1 MRNSAFGLQQAE
13 VPASARSKTRSS
25 QRYQYTGL
33 IQGGVGMKSDD
44 LQNRVGGAFLV
55 FSILIGIGFALSQQ
69 VQAQTQD
76 DRYAGERRNNDGHQ
90 NQRGRNWEL
99 YGSYGGS
106 TELRQTALNAGYNE
120 GISEAR
126 RDREA
131 GRAADLRGQST
142 YQRATK
148 GYSSNIGD
156 RDLYRRYFR
165 EAFEDAYDM
174 ERYTQSRDGGA
185 YNNNVK
191 QNRRGRNND
200 GYGNFGGSFQLR
212 QTALNA
218 GFNEGVKQGRTDRS
232 KRSGSGY
239 QDRKAYQSATKDYSS
254 GLGDRDVY
262 QRYFRE
268 AYEHGYDDGYGGN

>member
-1 MRNSAFGLQQAE
+1 LQQAE

-25 QRYQYTGL
+25 QRYRFTGL
-33 IQGGVGMKSDD
+33 IQKGVSMKSRD
-44 LQNRVGGAFLV
+44 LENRIGGALLV
-55 FSILIGIGFALSQQ
+55 FSMLLVVGVAMNLR
-69 VQAQTQD
+69 VQAQSQD
-76 DRYAGERRNNDGHQ
+76 DRYAGERRSGDGHQ

-131 GRAADLRGQST
+131 GRAADLHGQST

-148 GYSSNIGD
+148 GYSSGIGD
-156 RDLYRRYFR
+156 RDVYRRYFR
-165 EAFEDAYDM
+165 EAFEDAYDT
-174 ERYTQSRDGGA
+174 ERYSQARDRTTP
-185 YNNNVK
+185 YDNNVK
-191 QNRRGRNND
+191 QNRRGRSSD

-232 KRSGSGY
+232 KRNGGGY
-239 QDRKAYQSATKDYSS
+239 QNRKTYQTATKDYSS
-254 GLGDRDVY
+254 GLGARDVY

-268 AYEHGYDDGYGGN
+268 AYEHGYSDGYGTY

>member
-1 MRNSAFGLQQAE
+1 MNSDGLKN
-13 VPASARSKTRSS
+13 R
-25 QRYQYTGL
+25 
-33 IQGGVGMKSDD
+33 IGV
-44 LQNRVGGAFLV
+44 VFLV
-55 FSILIGIGFALSQQ
+55 FSMLIGIGIATSLQ
-69 VQAQTQD
+69 VQAQSQD
-76 DRYAGERRNNDGHQ
+76 DRYAGERRYNDGHQ

-126 RDREA
+126 RDRET
-131 GRAADLRGQST
+131 GRAADLRGQGS

-148 GYSSNIGD
+148 GYSSGIGD
-156 RDLYRRYFR
+156 RELYRRYFR
-165 EAFEDAYDM
+165 EAFEDAYDT
-174 ERYTQSRDGGA
+174 ERYSQTRDRTA
-185 YNNNVK
+185 PYDNNVK

-218 GFNEGVKQGRTDRS
+218 GFNEGVKQGRNDRS
-232 KRSGSGY
+232 KRNGSGY
-239 QDRKAYQSATKDYSS
+239 QNRKTYQNATKDYSS

-268 AYEHGYDDGYGGN
+268 AYEHGYSDGYGTY

>member
-55 FSILIGIGFALSQQ
+55 FSILIGIGLAMSQQ
-69 VQAQTQD
+69 VQAQSQD

-191 QNRRGRNND
+191 QDRPGRN
-200 GYGNFGGSFQLR
+200 
-212 QTALNA
+212 
-218 GFNEGVKQGRTDRS
+218 

-268 AYEHGYDDGYGGN
+268 AYEHGYDDGYGLSLIHISEPTRLLSI

>member
-1 MRNSAFGLQQAE
+1 
-13 VPASARSKTRSS
+13 
-25 QRYQYTGL
+25 
-33 IQGGVGMKSDD
+33 MKSD
-44 LQNRVGGAFLV
+44 LQNRTGGAFLV
-55 FSILIGIGFALSQQ
+55 FSLLLGIGIAMSSK
-69 VQAQTQD
+69 VQAQSPD
-76 DRYAGERRNNDGHQ
+76 DRYAGELRNNNGGQ

-120 GISEAR
+120 GVSEGR
-126 RDREA
+126 RDRDA
-131 GRAADLRGQST
+131 GRAADIRSQST

-148 GYSSNIGD
+148 GYSPGIGD

-165 EAFEDAYDM
+165 EAFEDAYDTQ
-174 ERYTQSRDGGA
+174 RYDQASGNRASD
-185 YNNNVK
+185 YDNNYK
-191 QNRRGRNND
+191 RNRRGRNND

-232 KRSGSGY
+232 KRNTGGY
-239 QDRKAYQSATKDYSS
+239 QNRKTYQSATKDYSS

-262 QRYFRE
+262 QRYFRQ
-268 AYEHGYDDGYGGN
+268 AYEHGYSDGYGTY

>member
-1 MRNSAFGLQQAE
+1 LQQAE

-44 LQNRVGGAFLV
+44 LQNRVGSAFLV
-55 FSILIGIGFALSQQ
+55 FSILIGIGLAMSQQ
-69 VQAQTQD
+69 VQAQSQD

-120 GISEAR
+120 GISDAR

-148 GYSSNIGD
+148 GYSSSIGD

-174 ERYTQSRDGGA
+174 ERYTQSRDGGS

-239 QDRKAYQSATKDYSS
+239 QNRKTYQSATKDYSS